1 MTTIEGLQGTTGV
14 RRARDC
20 SVLIAVQPPSF
31 QRLLEH
37 VLHGQAGLRVV
48 GRASKDDSDADTAAR
63 LTPDVIVASTRLHGR
78 EHGDVVADLK
88 RSSPSST
95 LILLTHALAE
105 MVPHEGADAS
115 LPEDAVVRQLL
126 PVIRKVAQKVRDR
139 PVKPVLPPG
148 RRA

>member
-1 MTTIEGLQGTTGV
+1 MRTIEGFRGTTGV
-14 RRARDC
+14 GRVKDC

-37 VLHGQAGLRVV
+37 VLHGHPGLRVI
-48 GRASKDDSDADTAAR
+48 GASSTRDSASDKAAR
-63 LTPDVIVASTRLHGR
+63 LAPDVIIASTRLHGR

-139 PVKPVLPPG
+139 PARPVLPAG